1 MKIKKSRLVEIIR
14 EEIEE
19 AKLRQSIRGVIR
31 EFTTTGTA
39 AGAKK
44 SGHKSADTKSKESTY
59 DTKSAD
65 YDTKSAAVDASKQ
78 YKSLHKSGPTVYAS
92 TNTAIRGAGYGP
104 WVTNPDYT
112 SQVSARDTAETAKDS
127 AKSTLD
133 TETEADLQAEVPTQK
148 PPAGGGAGF
157 GKGKSAG
164 TAKGKKKK

>member
-1 MKIKKSRLVEIIR
+1 MKIKKSRLIEIIR

-19 AKLRQSIRGVIR
+19 AKFRQSIRGMIR

-44 SGHKSADTKSKESTY
+44 SGYQSKTRKAAQTDY

-65 YDTKSAAVDASKQ
+65 YDTKSAAVDASKR
-78 YKSLHKSGPTVYAS
+78 YRRPVGGKGGGYTYSS
-92 TNTAIRGAGYGP
+92 TGGFG
-104 WVTNPDYT
+104 WGTNPDYT

-133 TETEADLQAEVPTQK
+133 TETEADLQAEVPTQE
-148 PPAGGGAGF
+148 PPSGGGAGGF
-157 GKGKSAG
+157 GKGKAAG
-164 TAKGKKKK
+164 KGKGKDKKKKN